1 MAILKVVKS
10 PNAVL
15 KIKTEPVITVTDGD
29 RHLIRDMI
37 DTMYAERGV
46 GLAANQ
52 VAVSKRIFVASLDQ
66 VRGRELVFLNPRI
79 VRKIGRVKEFEGC
92 LSVPELYEPVQRYKK
107 VWIEAETPDGKK
119 VEIVAEGLL
128 ARIFQ
133 HEIDHLNGLL
143 FIDRIGF
150 FKRRR
155 LRRRL
160 LDRAKEGG
168 AG

>member
-1 MAILKVVKS
+1 MSLLKVVRF
-10 PNAVL
+10 PHTAL
-15 KIKTEPVITVTDGD
+15 KTKAETVAKVTEADKG
-29 RHLIRDMI
+29 LIRDMI

-52 VAVSKRIFVASLDQ
+52 VNVLKRVFVASPDQ
-66 VRGRELVFLNPRI
+66 VPGRELVFLNPRI
-79 VRKIGRVKEFEGC
+79 VRKAGRVKEFEGC
-92 LSVPELYEPVQRYKK
+92 LSVPELYEPVRRYKK
-107 VWIEAETPDGKK
+107 VWIEAETPGGGK
-119 VEIVAEGLL
+119 VEIAAEGLL

-143 FIDRIGF
+143 FIDRLGF

-160 LDRAKEGG
+160 LDRAKGS
-168 AG
+168 